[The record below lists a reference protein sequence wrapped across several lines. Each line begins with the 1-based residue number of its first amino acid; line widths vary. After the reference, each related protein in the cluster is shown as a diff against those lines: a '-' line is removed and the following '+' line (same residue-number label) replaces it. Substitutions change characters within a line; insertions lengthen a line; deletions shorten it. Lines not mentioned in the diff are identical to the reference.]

1 MRIVKKYWL
10 PLLALVL
17 AIGLAVWRIGY
28 LERTNT
34 SLSMEIGSREALQN
48 GEPITLEN
56 PVVLYKNEPYVPLK
70 EIVERLGGTTDG
82 KTYTLHGAE
91 TAVSGV
97 ERNGVLYTPFSYLWD
112 SHIPQ
117 IRWDKSRNRVIITE
131 APEEITLTRR
141 WLFWRHKTVRGLR
154 VGDSEARF
162 LDLYGSPDARDE
174 MMIDLLRV
182 TIENGIVTDLAV
194 LPFAGSVSSFAKLKC
209 FAIASEFLVNEYPS
223 FFAPFF
229 IFFPFVNTL

>member
-117 IRWDKSRNRVIITE
+117 TRW
-131 APEEITLTRR
+131 APDEIPLTRR
-141 WLFWRHKTVRGLR
+141 WLFWRHKTVGGLR

-174 MMIDLLRV
+174 TMMDLLRV
-182 TIENGIVTDLAV
+182 TIENGIVT
-194 LPFAGSVSSFAKLKC
+194 
-209 FAIASEFLVNEYPS
+209 E
-223 FFAPFF
+223 
-229 IFFPFVNTL
+229 IFMGRYE

>member
-82 KTYTLHGAE
+82 KTYTLLRPLSPAW
-91 TAVSGV
+91 
-97 ERNGVLYTPFSYLWD
+97 NGM
-112 SHIPQ
+112 
-117 IRWDKSRNRVIITE
+117 
-131 APEEITLTRR
+131 ACCTRR
-141 WLFWRHKTVRGLR
+141 FRTCGTATFRRYGGIRAATALSSPRHRRKLR
-154 VGDSEARF
+154 
-162 LDLYGSPDARDE
+162 
-174 MMIDLLRV
+174 
-182 TIENGIVTDLAV
+182 
-194 LPFAGSVSSFAKLKC
+194 
-209 FAIASEFLVNEYPS
+209 
-223 FFAPFF
+223 
-229 IFFPFVNTL
+229 

>member
-56 PVVLYKNEPYVPLK
+56 PVILYKNEPYVPLK

-91 TAVSGV
+91 TVVSGV

-131 APEEITLTRR
+131 APDEIP
-141 WLFWRHKTVRGLR
+141 V
-154 VGDSEARF
+154 
-162 LDLYGSPDARDE
+162 
-174 MMIDLLRV
+174 
-182 TIENGIVTDLAV
+182 AV
-194 LPFAGSVSSFAKLKC
+194 LAAQNCARTACRRQRSTVPRSVRLTGRTGRNDGGPAACHNRKRNRNRDFHG
-209 FAIASEFLVNEYPS
+209 
-223 FFAPFF
+223 
-229 IFFPFVNTL
+229 TL

>member
-17 AIGLAVWRIGY
+17 AIGLAAWRIGY

-34 SLSMEIGSREALQN
+34 SLSMEIGSKEALQN
-48 GEPITLEN
+48 GEPITLGN
-56 PVVLYKNEPYVPLK
+56 PVILYKNEPYVPLY
-70 EIVERLGGTTDG
+70 EVVERLGGTTDG

-91 TAVSGV
+91 
-97 ERNGVLYTPFSYLWD
+97 YTPFSYLWD

-117 IRWDKSRNRVIITE
+117 IRWDKNRNRVIITE
-131 APEEITLTRR
+131 APDEIPLTRR

-174 MMIDLLRV
+174 TMVDLLHV
-182 TIENGIVTDLAV
+182 TIENGIVT
-194 LPFAGSVSSFAKLKC
+194 
-209 FAIASEFLVNEYPS
+209 E
-223 FFAPFF
+223 
-229 IFFPFVNTL
+229 IFMGRYE

>member
-17 AIGLAVWRIGY
+17 AIGLTVWRIGY

-56 PVVLYKNEPYVPLK
+56 PVILYKNEPYVPLK

-97 ERNGVLYTPFSYLWD
+97 ERKWRTVHAVFVPVD

-117 IRWDKSRNRVIITE
+117 IRWDKIRNRVIITE
-131 APEEITLTRR
+131 APDEIPADPP
-141 WLFWRHKTVRGLR
+141 V
-154 VGDSEARF
+154 
-162 LDLYGSPDARDE
+162 
-174 MMIDLLRV
+174 
-182 TIENGIVTDLAV
+182 AV
-194 LPFAGSVSSFAKLKC
+194 LAAQNRARTACRRQRSTVPRSVRLAGRTGRNDGGPAACHHRKRHRNRDFHG
-209 FAIASEFLVNEYPS
+209 
-223 FFAPFF
+223 
-229 IFFPFVNTL
+229 TL

>member
-1 MRIVKKYWL
+1 MCLR
-10 PLLALVL
+10 
-17 AIGLAVWRIGY
+17 IGLAVWRIGY

-56 PVVLYKNEPYVPLK
+56 PVILYKTSRMSQLYEV
-70 EIVERLGGTTDG
+70 VERLGGTTDR
-82 KTYTLHGAE
+82 KTYTLHGAGDRCLRRGTE
-91 TAVSGV
+91 W
-97 ERNGVLYTPFSYLWD
+97 RLYTPFSYLWD

-131 APEEITLTRR
+131 APDEIPLTRR

-174 MMIDLLRV
+174 TMVDLLHV
-182 TIENGIVTDLAV
+182 TIENGIVT
-194 LPFAGSVSSFAKLKC
+194 
-209 FAIASEFLVNEYPS
+209 E
-223 FFAPFF
+223 
-229 IFFPFVNTL
+229 IFMGRYE

>member
-82 KTYTLHGAE
+82 KTYTLTVLRPLSPAW
-91 TAVSGV
+91 
-97 ERNGVLYTPFSYLWD
+97 NGM
-112 SHIPQ
+112 
-117 IRWDKSRNRVIITE
+117 
-131 APEEITLTRR
+131 ACCTRR
-141 WLFWRHKTVRGLR
+141 FRTCGTATFRRYGGIRAATALSSPRHRMKFR
-154 VGDSEARF
+154 
-162 LDLYGSPDARDE
+162 
-174 MMIDLLRV
+174 
-182 TIENGIVTDLAV
+182 
-194 LPFAGSVSSFAKLKC
+194 
-209 FAIASEFLVNEYPS
+209 
-223 FFAPFF
+223 
-229 IFFPFVNTL
+229 

>member
-1 MRIVKKYWL
+1 M
-10 PLLALVL
+10 L

-131 APEEITLTRR
+131 APDEIPLTRR

-162 LDLYGSPDARDE
+162 HDLYGSPDARDE
-174 MMIDLLRV
+174 TMVDLLRV
-182 TIENGIVTDLAV
+182 TIENGIVT
-194 LPFAGSVSSFAKLKC
+194 
-209 FAIASEFLVNEYPS
+209 E
-223 FFAPFF
+223 
-229 IFFPFVNTL
+229 IFMGRYE

>member
-10 PLLALVL
+10 PLLALVF

-56 PVVLYKNEPYVPLK
+56 PVILYKNEPYVPLY
-70 EIVERLGGTTDG
+70 EVVERLGGTT
-82 KTYTLHGAE
+82 
-91 TAVSGV
+91 TAKPIHCTVLRPLSPAW
-97 ERNGVLYTPFSYLWD
+97 NGMACTRRFRTCGTPFRRYGGIRAATALSSPAPD
-112 SHIPQ
+112 EIP
-117 IRWDKSRNRVIITE
+117 
-131 APEEITLTRR
+131 LTRR

-174 MMIDLLRV
+174 TMVDLLHV
-182 TIENGIVTDLAV
+182 TIENGIVT
-194 LPFAGSVSSFAKLKC
+194 
-209 FAIASEFLVNEYPS
+209 E
-223 FFAPFF
+223 
-229 IFFPFVNTL
+229 IFMGRYE

>member
-34 SLSMEIGSREALQN
+34 SLSIEIGSREALQN
-48 GEPITLEN
+48 GEPITREN
-56 PVVLYKNEPYVPLK
+56 PV
-70 EIVERLGGTTDG
+70 
-82 KTYTLHGAE
+82 TLHGAE

-131 APEEITLTRR
+131 APDEIPLTRR

-162 LDLYGSPDARDE
+162 HDLYGSPDARDE
-174 MMIDLLRV
+174 TMVDLLHV
-182 TIENGIVTDLAV
+182 TIENGIVT
-194 LPFAGSVSSFAKLKC
+194 
-209 FAIASEFLVNEYPS
+209 E
-223 FFAPFF
+223 
-229 IFFPFVNTL
+229 IFMGRYE

>member
-56 PVVLYKNEPYVPLK
+56 PVILYKNEPYVPLY
-70 EIVERLGGTTDG
+70 EVVERLGGTTDG

-97 ERNGVLYTPFSYLWD
+97 ERNGVLYTPFSYLD
-112 SHIPQ
+112 EIP
-117 IRWDKSRNRVIITE
+117 
-131 APEEITLTRR
+131 LTRR

-162 LDLYGSPDARDE
+162 LDLYGSSDARDE
-174 MMIDLLRV
+174 TMVDLLRV
-182 TIENGIVTDLAV
+182 TIENGIVT
-194 LPFAGSVSSFAKLKC
+194 G
-209 FAIASEFLVNEYPS
+209 
-223 FFAPFF
+223 
-229 IFFPFVNTL
+229 IFMGRYE

>member
-17 AIGLAVWRIGY
+17 AIGLTVWRIGY

-91 TAVSGV
+91 TTVSGV
-97 ERNGVLYTPFSYLWD
+97 DE
-112 SHIPQ
+112 IPL
-117 IRWDKSRNRVIITE
+117 
-131 APEEITLTRR
+131 PRR
-141 WLFWRHKTVRGLR
+141 WLFWRHQTVRGLR

-174 MMIDLLRV
+174 TMVDLLRV
-182 TIENGIVTDLAV
+182 TIENGIVT
-194 LPFAGSVSSFAKLKC
+194 
-209 FAIASEFLVNEYPS
+209 E
-223 FFAPFF
+223 
-229 IFFPFVNTL
+229 IFMGRYE

>member
-1 MRIVKKYWL
+1 
-10 PLLALVL
+10 
-17 AIGLAVWRIGY
+17 
-28 LERTNT
+28 
-34 SLSMEIGSREALQN
+34 MEIGSREALQN

-70 EIVERLGGTTDG
+70 
-82 KTYTLHGAE
+82 E

-131 APEEITLTRR
+131 APDEIPLTRR

-174 MMIDLLRV
+174 TMVDLLRV
-182 TIENGIVTDLAV
+182 TIENGIVT
-194 LPFAGSVSSFAKLKC
+194 G
-209 FAIASEFLVNEYPS
+209 
-223 FFAPFF
+223 
-229 IFFPFVNTL
+229 IFMGRYE

>member
-1 MRIVKKYWL
+1 MFC
-10 PLLALVL
+10 
-17 AIGLAVWRIGY
+17 
-28 LERTNT
+28 
-34 SLSMEIGSREALQN
+34 M
-48 GEPITLEN
+48 
-56 PVVLYKNEPYVPLK
+56 KNEPYIPLY
-70 EIVERLGGTTDG
+70 EVVERLGGTTDG

-131 APEEITLTRR
+131 APDEIPLTRR

-162 LDLYGSPDARDE
+162 LDLYGSLDARDE
-174 MMIDLLRV
+174 MMIDLLHV
-182 TIENGIVTDLAV
+182 TIENGVVTEISM
-194 LPFAGSVSSFAKLKC
+194 GRY
-209 FAIASEFLVNEYPS
+209 E
-223 FFAPFF
+223 
-229 IFFPFVNTL
+229 

>member
-1 MRIVKKYWL
+1 M
-10 PLLALVL
+10 L

-131 APEEITLTRR
+131 APDEIPLTRR

-174 MMIDLLRV
+174 TMVDLLRV
-182 TIENGIVTDLAV
+182 TIENGIVT
-194 LPFAGSVSSFAKLKC
+194 
-209 FAIASEFLVNEYPS
+209 E
-223 FFAPFF
+223 
-229 IFFPFVNTL
+229 IFMGRYE

>member
-17 AIGLAVWRIGY
+17 AIGLAVW
-28 LERTNT
+28 
-34 SLSMEIGSREALQN
+34 EALQN

-56 PVVLYKNEPYVPLK
+56 PVILYKNEPYVPLK

-91 TAVSGV
+91 TVVSGV

-131 APEEITLTRR
+131 APDEIPLTRR

-174 MMIDLLRV
+174 TMVDLLRV
-182 TIENGIVTDLAV
+182 TIENGIVT
-194 LPFAGSVSSFAKLKC
+194 
-209 FAIASEFLVNEYPS
+209 E
-223 FFAPFF
+223 
-229 IFFPFVNTL
+229 IFMGRYE

>member
-56 PVVLYKNEPYVPLK
+56 PVILYKNEPYVPLY
-70 EIVERLGGTTDG
+70 EVVERLGGTTDG

-91 TAVSGV
+91 TAVS
-97 ERNGVLYTPFSYLWD
+97 
-112 SHIPQ
+112 
-117 IRWDKSRNRVIITE
+117 VIITE
-131 APEEITLTRR
+131 APDEIPLTRR

-174 MMIDLLRV
+174 MMVDLLRV
-182 TIENGIVTDLAV
+182 TIENGIVT
-194 LPFAGSVSSFAKLKC
+194 
-209 FAIASEFLVNEYPS
+209 E
-223 FFAPFF
+223 
-229 IFFPFVNTL
+229 IFMGRYE

>member
-91 TAVSGV
+91 TAVSAW
-97 ERNGVLYTPFSYLWD
+97 NGM
-112 SHIPQ
+112 
-117 IRWDKSRNRVIITE
+117 
-131 APEEITLTRR
+131 ACCTRR
-141 WLFWRHKTVRGLR
+141 FRTCGTATFRRYGGIRAATALSSPRHRMKFR
-154 VGDSEARF
+154 
-162 LDLYGSPDARDE
+162 
-174 MMIDLLRV
+174 
-182 TIENGIVTDLAV
+182 
-194 LPFAGSVSSFAKLKC
+194 
-209 FAIASEFLVNEYPS
+209 
-223 FFAPFF
+223 
-229 IFFPFVNTL
+229 

>member
-1 MRIVKKYWL
+1 MRIVRKYWL

-56 PVVLYKNEPYVPLK
+56 PVILYKNEPYIPLY
-70 EIVERLGGTTDG
+70 EVVERLGGTTDG

-131 APEEITLTRR
+131 APDEIPLTRR
-141 WLFWRHKTVRGLR
+141 VAVLAAQNRARTACRRQRSTVPRSVRLAGR
-154 VGDSEARF
+154 TGRND
-162 LDLYGSPDARDE
+162 GGP
-174 MMIDLLRV
+174 LRV
-182 TIENGIVTDLAV
+182 TIENGIV
-194 LPFAGSVSSFAKLKC
+194 
-209 FAIASEFLVNEYPS
+209 IE
-223 FFAPFF
+223 
-229 IFFPFVNTL
+229 IFMGRYE